1 MVGSV
6 LNPLLLAISDKSNL
20 NKSELNFLQ
29 FSRSKNPLTILDP
42 SRTILQKHADVVAVL
57 NEFLFNRLYLPNK
70 ALLEEKTMKKISLY
84 SFLRL
89 VEEKWIS
96 EWEEK
101 DATTLL

>member
-70 ALLEEKTMKKISLY
+70 ALLEEKTMKKITSLQLPA
-84 SFLRL
+84 S
-89 VEEKWIS
+89 EEKWIS